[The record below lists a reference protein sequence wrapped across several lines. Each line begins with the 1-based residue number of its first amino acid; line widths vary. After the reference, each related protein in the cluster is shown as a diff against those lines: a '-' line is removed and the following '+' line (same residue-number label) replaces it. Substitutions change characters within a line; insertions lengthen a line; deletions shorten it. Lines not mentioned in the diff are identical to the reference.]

1 MPPGELMALAEQLAA
16 SGAQARAREWYE
28 AWLAATTSPLA
39 HIIRF
44 NLAVLCG
51 QLDDLPAAE
60 AHYRAAIFAKPDFVQ
75 AWFNLGTVIERQ
87 GRKPQA
93 LVIWQSMVD
102 HPLVAPDRE
111 RDMYLMV
118 RNNMGRVCED
128 LREFRKAE
136 QHLEASLC
144 CDPDQPK
151 VIQHW
156 VHLRQKQCSW
166 PVLSG
171 LTAPDATELLKW
183 TSPLAMLSATDD
195 AGLQLATAQRFVK
208 ERVNLRVPDLSPKT
222 PYTHER
228 LRVAFLSSDFCLHA
242 VSLLTVEL
250 FELLDRGKFEV
261 WGFCWSREDGSDLR
275 KRVIAAFDHFVSIK
289 ALGDEAAAMAIRE
302 AEIDILIDL
311 QGITS
316 GARPDILSYRP
327 APVQMTYL
335 GFPGSTG
342 HPCID
347 HVIGDR
353 FLIPPEV
360 TPYYSEKPAYIDKVF
375 QCSDRK
381 RPIGVLPTRAQ
392 CGLPENAFVY
402 CSFNNNYKFT
412 PEVFDCWLRI
422 LQQVPESVLW
432 LLADNPWSQAA
443 LTERAASAGIDPVR
457 LIFAPRVAPPDY
469 LARYTAADLFLD
481 TYPFNAG
488 TTANDALWM
497 GLPVLTR
504 SGRPFASRMA
514 GALLHAAGLDSL
526 ITHDLAAYEAR
537 AVELGRDREQA
548 RALRAHLGS
557 LPARYALFDMPSFVA
572 AFGAMLER
580 VAGRLPTDFAATGQ
594 TPVSDRGGAAAPPE
608 TAPRDRP
615 LLQPRRFR
623 VLVRGWRGINHSYAL
638 VNQYQLAELARHP
651 DVELMHEDLPT
662 LADWRPTPGGS
673 GLRDD
678 LRALVEG
685 VPAHD
690 GRPVDACYTIAS
702 PPRLWSGSAKAQFS
716 FLVTEFGP
724 APDAWGEAA
733 PADFTAPGRH
743 VVTPSN
749 WARTKYIDCGMAA
762 ERIHV
767 IPHGVDKARF
777 RPLPRSQRDA
787 ARAQLGIAPHE
798 FALLNIGG
806 AFWNKGVD
814 LLVRAF
820 AELGRQHGHLRLIL
834 KDNRS
839 LYGRSSDDI
848 VTGVQAQYPDLL
860 DAGTIG
866 RMVSVPG
873 TLDTDQLALLYN
885 AADLYVSPYRAE
897 GFNLPVIEAM
907 ACGLRVVV
915 TAGGATDDFFLAQ
928 GGRTVAATRVAA
940 NESGLPVHGA
950 FLEPDMAALVAAV
963 AREIATPARSDVHTQ
978 VQGWDAVTD
987 SLLNLLVDTAGHAEI
1002 KVPGLF
1008 RSL

>member
-1 MPPGELMALAEQLAA
+1 MSPGELMALAEQLAS
-16 SGAQARAREWYE
+16 SGAQTRAREVYE

-39 HIIRF
+39 YIIRF
-44 NLAVLCG
+44 NLAVICG
-51 QLDDLPAAE
+51 NLDDLPAAE
-60 AHYRAAIFAKPDFVQ
+60 SHYRAAIFAKPDFVQ

-128 LREFRKAE
+128 LREFRQAE
-136 QHLEASLC
+136 QHLEASLR

-166 PVLSG
+166 PVFGSLP
-171 LTAPDATELLKW
+171 APDPNELLKW

-195 AGLQLATAQRFVK
+195 PGLQLATAQRFVK
-208 ERVNLRVPDLSPKT
+208 ERVNQRVTDLSPKT
-222 PYTHER
+222 PYRHDR

-250 FELLDRGKFEV
+250 FELLDRSKFEV

-275 KRVIAAFDHFVSIK
+275 KRVIAAFDHFISIK
-289 ALGDEAAAMAIRE
+289 TMSDEAAAIAIRE

-327 APVQMTYL
+327 APTQMTYL

-347 HVIGDR
+347 YVIGDR
-353 FLIPPEV
+353 FLIPPDV
-360 TPYYSEKPAYIDKVF
+360 SPYYSEKPAYIDKVF

-392 CGLPENAFVY
+392 CGLPEDAFVY

-432 LLADNPWSQAA
+432 LLADNQWSQAA
-443 LTERAASAGIDPVR
+443 LTDRARAAGIDTAR

-469 LARYTAADLFLD
+469 LARYTVADLFLD

-504 SGRPFASRMA
+504 SGKPFASRMA

-526 ITHDLAAYEAR
+526 ITHDLGAYETR
-537 AVELGRDREQA
+537 AVALGRDRDQA
-548 RALRAHLGS
+548 KALRAHLGS

-572 AFGAMLER
+572 AFGAMLMR
-580 VAGRLPTDFAATGQ
+580 VLEPAKADEAKTHRPATGSGDNP
-594 TPVSDRGGAAAPPE
+594 TSAESASHPRPVRHS
-608 TAPRDRP
+608 
-615 LLQPRRFR
+615 RRFR
-623 VLVRGWRGINHSYAL
+623 LLVRGWRGINHSYAL

-662 LADWRPTPGGS
+662 LVDWRPTPMGS
-673 GLRDD
+673 GLRED
-678 LRALVEG
+678 LRLLVDG
-685 VPAHD
+685 VPRYD
-690 GRPVDACYTIAS
+690 GRPVDASYSIAS
-702 PPRLWSGSAKAQFS
+702 PPRLWQGKARSHFS
-716 FLVTEFGP
+716 YLVTEFGP
-724 APDAWGEAA
+724 APDSWGGAA
-733 PADFTAPGRH
+733 PADFTATHRH
-743 VVTPSN
+743 VVTPSL
-749 WARTKYIDCGMAA
+749 WARDKYIGCGMSP

-767 IPHGVDKARF
+767 VPHGVDKERF
-777 RPLPRSQRDA
+777 RPLSTKARDA
-787 ARAQLGIAPHE
+787 ARAQLGIAPNE
-798 FALLNIGG
+798 FALLNVGG
-806 AFWNKGVD
+806 AFWNKGID

-820 AELGRQHGHLRLIL
+820 AELGRHHSHLRLIL
-834 KDNRS
+834 KDNRA

-848 VTGVQAQYPDLL
+848 VGAVRAQHPDLL
-860 DAGTIG
+860 DVDAIG
-866 RMVSVPG
+866 RIVSVPG

-915 TAGGATDDFFLAQ
+915 TAGGATDDFFLQQ
-928 GGRTVAATRVAA
+928 GGRKVAAIRV
-940 NESGLPVHGA
+940 SPQSSTLPVHGD
-950 FLEPDMAALVAAV
+950 FLEPDMADLVATIAE
-963 AREIATPARSDVHTQ
+963 EIATPARSDVYGL
-978 VQGWDAVTD
+978 VKGWDAVTG
-987 SLLNLLVDTAGHAEI
+987 SLLSALIDHAGHTARE
-1002 KVPGLF
+1002 
-1008 RSL
+1008 R